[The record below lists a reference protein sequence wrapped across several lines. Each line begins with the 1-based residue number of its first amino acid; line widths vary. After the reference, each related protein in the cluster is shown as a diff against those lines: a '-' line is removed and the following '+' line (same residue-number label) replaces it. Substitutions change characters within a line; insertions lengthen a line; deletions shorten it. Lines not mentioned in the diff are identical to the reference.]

1 MVDVVC
7 SEMPDAGA
15 RIHANVSVRA
25 GGSAVNAAV
34 AAAARGASATVVGRI
49 GRDPA
54 GDLVLAELAGQGIE
68 ATLARDPDLPTGAA
82 VAFAGPSVVAT
93 RGANARF
100 AVGDVPEAID
110 ADALFVSGFA
120 LFQSGS
126 TAAASTAVERFAG
139 AWVGIDVGSPDLA
152 AAARDAEIL
161 TAGRETVLLA
171 TAEEARAMTGAEPE
185 EAAHALASRCSVAC
199 VKLGE
204 DGAIAVAGDHL
215 ERRRADRA
223 RQSAF
228 GAGDAFA
235 AVFLVALASG
245 DPLGRA
251 LERACDAGARAAARP
266 YDRQP
271 WTSPR

>member
-7 SEMPDAGA
+7 SEMPNAGA

-25 GGSAVNAAV
+25 GGSAVNAA
-34 AAAARGASATVVGRI
+34 AAAVACGASATVVGRI
-49 GRDPA
+49 GSDPA
-54 GDLVLAELAGQGIE
+54 GDLVLAELAEQGID
-68 ATLARDPDLPTGAA
+68 ATLARDPDRPTGAA

-93 RGANARF
+93 RGANAHF
-100 AVGDVPEAID
+100 AVGDVPETID
-110 ADALFVSGFA
+110 ADTLFVSGFA

-126 TAAASTAVERFAG
+126 SAAASTALERFAG
-139 AWVGIDVGSPDLA
+139 NWVGIDVGTPELA
-152 AAARDAEIL
+152 VAARDSEIL
-161 TAGRETVLLA
+161 TGGRETVLFG
-171 TAEEARAMTGAEPE
+171 TAEEARALTGAEPE
-185 EAAHALASRCSVAC
+185 QAARALASRFSVAC

-204 DGAIAVAGDHL
+204 DGAIAVAGDNL

-223 RQSAF
+223 PQSAF
-228 GAGDAFA
+228 GAGDRFA
-235 AVFLVALASG
+235 AVLLIALAAG

-271 WTSPR
+271 